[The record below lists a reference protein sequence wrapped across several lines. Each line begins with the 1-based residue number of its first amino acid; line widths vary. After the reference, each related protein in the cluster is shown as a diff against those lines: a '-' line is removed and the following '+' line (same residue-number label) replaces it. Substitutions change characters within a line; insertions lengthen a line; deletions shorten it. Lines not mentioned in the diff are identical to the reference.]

1 MTKVIVSDF
10 KLDCED
16 LVGQF
21 VDENHY
27 DVLIEEDCDF
37 YAPPGC
43 DIGTQSSC
51 EKDCNT
57 CDKGTDESKI
67 IFKFRKNY
75 FTQEEQDTAYAGLR
89 EAAVETQNRG
99 MAAGPKAGSLG
110 NREWVTEYQFEIM
123 DQFLNP
129 AENLFGEDPIQSI
142 MDKYG
147 DNRNSQPSARGQVW
161 SINRTKDEGFE
172 FDAWVEDVR
181 AMSSEDAKKETQ
193 RVMKQLVCQT
203 TYANSV
209 FSGIAGYFDRYP
221 RIPYGR
227 PTAFTE
233 SNPDKFK
240 MAFPFL
246 QHLAEGFKKL
256 LPYRYSRQIAACEKL
271 DPKFVIPGTP
281 FTTVTVNKTF
291 RTAAHRDAGDL
302 SEGFSNLTV
311 VSNNG
316 KYSGGYLVFPEF
328 RVAVNIRPGDLLL
341 VNNHEGI
348 HGNTEMI
355 AEEGAER
362 ISFVCYFR
370 EKMLELGSWD
380 YEMSRKRFVEKR
392 KNNKEH
398 PEWRPLWNGVGAGMW
413 ESQEWYDYL
422 ESELGHD
429 VLIKYHPESE
439 KGVSLEGFF

>member
-1 MTKVIVSDF
+1 MVKTITAPIKYDA
-10 KLDCED
+10 EH
-16 LVGQF
+16 LVGKF
-21 VDENHY
+21 VDETHY
-27 DVLIEEDCDF
+27 DTLIEEDCDF
-37 YAPPGC
+37 YAPTPVGEEN
-43 DIGTQSSC
+43 S
-51 EKDCNT
+51 EEN
-57 CDKGTDESKI
+57 I

-75 FTQEEQDTAYAGLR
+75 FTKEEQDTAYAGLR

-99 MAAGPKAGSLG
+99 MAAGPKSGKLG
-110 NREWVTEYQFEIM
+110 NREWVTEYQQEIM
-123 DQFLNP
+123 DYFLSP
-129 AENLFGEDPIQSI
+129 KENLFGVDPIDAIQE
-142 MDKYG
+142 KYG
-147 DNRNSQPSARGQVW
+147 DNRASAPSSRGVVW

-172 FDAWVEDVR
+172 FDTWVDEVR
-181 AMSSEDAKKETQ
+181 AMSPDEATKETK
-193 RVMKQLVCQT
+193 RVQKELVCAT

-233 SNPDKFK
+233 RNPEKFA
-240 MAFPFL
+240 MGFPFL
-246 QHLAEGFKKL
+246 QHLAKGFKDL
-256 LPYRYSRQIAACEKL
+256 LPVRYARQMAACAKV
-271 DPKFVIPGTP
+271 DPKFLIPGTP
-281 FTTVTVNKTF
+281 FTTATVNKTF

-302 SEGFSNLTV
+302 NEGFSNLTV

-316 KYSGGYLVFPEF
+316 KYTGGYLVFPEY

-348 HGNTEMI
+348 HGNTEMT

-380 YEMSRKRFVEKR
+380 YEMTRKQFVEDR

-398 PEWRPLWNGVGAGMW
+398 RLQKHLWNGVSEGMW
-413 ESQEWYDYL
+413 EDKEWYDYL
-422 ESELGHD
+422 TEKLGEE
-429 VLIKYHPESE
+429 VLEKYHPNAVKS
-439 KGVSLEGFF
+439 SLEAFF

>member
-1 MTKVIVSDF
+1 MVKTITAPIKYDA
-10 KLDCED
+10 EH

-21 VDENHY
+21 VDESHY
-27 DVLIEEDCDF
+27 DTLIEEDCDF
-37 YAPPGC
+37 YAPTPVGEEN
-43 DIGTQSSC
+43 S
-51 EKDCNT
+51 EAN
-57 CDKGTDESKI
+57 I

-75 FTQEEQDTAYAGLR
+75 FTKEEQETAYAGLR

-110 NREWVTEYQFEIM
+110 NREWVTEYQMDIM
-123 DQFLNP
+123 DAFCKP
-129 AENLFGEDPIQSI
+129 TENLFGTDRIQEI

-147 DNRNSQPSARGQVW
+147 NDRSSKPSARGVVW

-181 AMSSEDAKKETQ
+181 KMSQDDAKKESE
-193 RVMKQLVCQT
+193 RVLKQLVCAT

-209 FSGIAGYFDRYP
+209 FSGIAGFFDRYP
-221 RIPYGR
+221 RIPWGR

-233 SNPDKFK
+233 KNQAKYE

-246 QHLAEGFKKL
+246 QHLSKGFKDL
-256 LPYRYSRQIAACEKL
+256 LPVRYGKQIAACNKL

-302 SEGFSNLTV
+302 NDGFSNLTV

-316 KYSGGYLVFPEF
+316 KYVGGYLVFPEF

-348 HGNTEMI
+348 HGNTEMV

-380 YEMSRKRFVEKR
+380 YEMTRRQFVEDR

-398 PEWRPLWNGVGAGMW
+398 PQQKHLWNGVSEGMW
-413 ESQEWYDYL
+413 EDQEWYDYL
-422 ESELGHD
+422 EQKLGIA
-429 VLIKYHPESE
+429 VVEQYHPNAVKS
-439 KGVSLEGFF
+439 SLEAFF